1 MNVHNMTQHQH
12 VYSTYST
19 VPIPSYPNN
28 EAMFNEKT
36 NHLKNEVQD
45 VAVPVVLRVL
55 FVPSITVISD
65 LTLCY
70 LWRSPW
76 T

>member
-19 VPIPSYPNN
+19 VPIPSYSNN

-55 FVPSITVISD
+55 FVPSITA
-65 LTLCY
+65 
-70 LWRSPW
+70 
-76 T
+76 

>member
-45 VAVPVVLRVL
+45 VAAPVVLRVL

-70 LWRSPW
+70 L
-76 T
+76 

>member
-1 MNVHNMTQHQH
+1 MNVHNMTQHQD

-36 NHLKNEVQD
+36 NHLKMKC
-45 VAVPVVLRVL
+45 R
-55 FVPSITVISD
+55 T
-65 LTLCY
+65 
-70 LWRSPW
+70 
-76 T
+76 

>member
-28 EAMFNEKT
+28 EAMFNEKKKP
-36 NHLKNEVQD
+36 LKK
-45 VAVPVVLRVL
+45 
-55 FVPSITVISD
+55 
-65 LTLCY
+65 
-70 LWRSPW
+70 
-76 T
+76 

>member
-36 NHLKNEVQD
+36 NPLKNEVQD
-45 VAVPVVLRVL
+45 VAVPVVFRVL

-70 LWRSPW
+70 L
-76 T
+76 

>member
-36 NHLKNEVQD
+36 NHLTNEVQD
-45 VAVPVVLRVL
+45 VVVPVVLRVL

-70 LWRSPW
+70 L
-76 T
+76 

>member
-1 MNVHNMTQHQH
+1 MDVHNMTQHQH

-19 VPIPSYPNN
+19 VPIPNYPNN

-45 VAVPVVLRVL
+45 VAVPVVLRAL
-55 FVPSITVISD
+55 FVPSITA
-65 LTLCY
+65 
-70 LWRSPW
+70 
-76 T
+76 

>member
-12 VYSTYST
+12 VYITYST

-70 LWRSPW
+70 L
-76 T
+76 

>member
-1 MNVHNMTQHQH
+1 MDVHNMTQHQH

-70 LWRSPW
+70 L
-76 T
+76 

>member
-28 EAMFNEKT
+28 EAMFNEKP

-70 LWRSPW
+70 L
-76 T
+76 

>member
-28 EAMFNEKT
+28 EPMFNEKT

-70 LWRSPW
+70 L
-76 T
+76 

>member
-36 NHLKNEVQD
+36 NHLKKEVQD

-70 LWRSPW
+70 L
-76 T
+76 